1 MIIEFGNHSIQSP
14 IWIIVVICFILAF
27 VVTYYA
33 IPSIVSVSR
42 EKKLFDKP
50 NQRKSHTSEIPT
62 LGGAAIFLGMLLPA
76 ILISGAYFE
85 HELKYAF
92 ISLLILFYIG
102 IKDDIL
108 EISAKKKLIAELFA
122 IAIVVILGDIR
133 ISSFHGL
140 LGINELPY
148 LVSVLFTFFVYI
160 VIINGFNLI
169 DGIDGLAAGIGMLSV
184 TSLGIWFLVI
194 GASSYGVF
202 CFSVVGAL
210 LAFFRFNVFGKRNK
224 IFLGDTGSLIL
235 GMVISIFTIRF
246 LESTLP
252 GTVVSSEFPA
262 PAIAI
267 AILIVPLIDTL
278 RVFTLRILV
287 GKSPFKPDRF
297 HIHHKLLLLGYSHL
311 KSTLIIMAYNLIVIL
326 FSFSLHLQHL
336 GNIKMLMILIPVSI
350 LATSIPGLIF
360 RYKVREVINQ
370 LDILG
375 NKSWILP
382 ITFTNLIIYY
392 VRKINPKKYLT
403 LESNNKL
410 RGDDN
415 VDLDMIINNAYLKFK
430 DRKKN
435 GETFNLKTTIEE
447 LKEAGS

>member
-1 MIIEFGNHSIQSP
+1 MIIELGNHSIQSP
-14 IWIIVVICFILAF
+14 IWIIVVISFVLAF
-27 VVTYYA
+27 AITYYA
-33 IPSIVSVSR
+33 IPSIVSVSKS
-42 EKKLFDKP
+42 KKLFDTP
-50 NQRKSHTSEIPT
+50 NQRKSHTSMIPT
-62 LGGAAIFLGMLLPA
+62 LGGAAIFLGMLVPA
-76 ILISGAYFE
+76 ILMGGHGFE
-85 HELKYAF
+85 HELKYL
-92 ISLLILFYIG
+92 IIGLLILFYIG

-108 EISAKKKLIAELFA
+108 EISAIKKLIAEVFA
-122 IAIVVILGDIR
+122 ISIVVVLGDMR

-140 LGINELPY
+140 FGIDELPY
-148 LVSVLFTFFVYI
+148 LISILFTFFVYI

-169 DGIDGLAAGIGMLSV
+169 DGIDGLAAGVGMLSV
-184 TSLGIWFLVI
+184 TSLGIWFLII
-194 GASSYGVF
+194 GADSYGAF
-202 CFSVVGAL
+202 SFSVAGAL
-210 LAFFRFNVFGKRNK
+210 IGFFWFNVFGKRNK
-224 IFLGDTGSLIL
+224 IFLGDTGSLLL
-235 GMVISIFTIRF
+235 GMVISILTVRF

-326 FSFSLHLQHL
+326 LSFSLQHL
-336 GNIKMLMILIPVSI
+336 GNIKMLMIVVPFSI
-350 LATSIPGLIF
+350 LVTSIPGLIF

-375 NKSWILP
+375 INSWVLP

-392 VRKINPKKYLT
+392 VRKVNPKKYRT
-403 LESNNKL
+403 LRSTNEL
-410 RGDDN
+410 HGDNN

-430 DRKKN
+430 DQKKN
-435 GETFNLKTTIEE
+435 GEAFNLKATIKD
-447 LKEAGS
+447 LKESGS